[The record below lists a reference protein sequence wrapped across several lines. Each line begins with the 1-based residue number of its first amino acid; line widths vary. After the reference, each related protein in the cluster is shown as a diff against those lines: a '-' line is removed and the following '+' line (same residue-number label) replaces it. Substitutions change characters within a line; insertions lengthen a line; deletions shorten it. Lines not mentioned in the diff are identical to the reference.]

1 VPWPVA
7 AVVLLAALL
16 HATWNALLR
25 RSVDR
30 GLETVRVAAGAGVL
44 SAVALSALPAPAH
57 ASWPF
62 IAASAVIHVAYF
74 SLLAVAYRGAFAPA
88 YTVMRGGAPVLV
100 AIASSALGLDE
111 LSASAW
117 AGVALVSVGV
127 AGLGTLHAHAG
138 VSGRA
143 LAFALGNACVIA
155 AYTLVDGAGVRRAG
169 NAASYTLWIFALD
182 AVPLVAWT
190 LRARGAS
197 ALVGAP
203 SDVARALA
211 TGTLTMAAYALVL
224 WAMTRAPV
232 AAVAAMRETAIVF
245 AWLIGAGALREHAS
259 ARPIAAA
266 ALVAVGAVLLK
277 L

>member
-25 RSVDR
+25 RSTDR
-30 GLETVRVAAGAGVL
+30 ALETVRVAAGAGVL
-44 SAVALSALPAPAH
+44 SAVALAALPAPARE
-57 ASWPF
+57 SWPF
-62 IAASAVIHVAYF
+62 IAASAAIHIAYF
-74 SLLAVAYRGAFAPA
+74 ALLAAAYRAAFAPV
-88 YTVMRGGAPVLV
+88 YTVMRGGAPALV
-100 AIASSALGLDE
+100 ALASYALGVDQ

-117 AGVALVSVGV
+117 AGIALVSIGV
-127 AGLGTLHAHAG
+127 AGLGIPHGHGG

-143 LAFALGNACVIA
+143 LMFALSNACVIA

-169 NAASYTLWIFALD
+169 NAASYTLWIFVLD

-197 ALVGAP
+197 PLLGTR
-203 SDVARALA
+203 SDLARALA
-211 TGTLTMAAYALVL
+211 TGALTIAAYALVL

-232 AAVAAMRETAIVF
+232 AAVAAMRETAVVF
-245 AWLIGAGALREHAS
+245 AWMIGAGALRERAS
-259 ARPIAAA
+259 ARPMAAA
-266 ALVAVGAVLLK
+266 ALVALGAALLK
-277 L
+277 R